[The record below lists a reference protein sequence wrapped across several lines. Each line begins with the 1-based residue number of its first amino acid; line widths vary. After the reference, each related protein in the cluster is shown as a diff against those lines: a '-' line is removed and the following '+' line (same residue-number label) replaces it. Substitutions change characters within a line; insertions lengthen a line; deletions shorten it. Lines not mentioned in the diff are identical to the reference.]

1 MGFRKHFLPLSPA
14 RSLSLSLS
22 AHRLYYLQEYFITTH
37 GRGAQQ
43 ARPTCPVLFI
53 FVCRA
58 TLEITVPP
66 ARERLPPNC
75 TFKCQAHMH
84 THKHTRVYTG
94 TCRGKWAPV
103 QRPFALLPLKNSSSS
118 AFLRYTTTH
127 IPCSIGPKT
136 LLLLLGGSL
145 LLLKDTRRE
154 ICPVLSGGVPCRH
167 AGHMHRHCE
176 RCNMSRKP
184 FYSTWPFHLLSGRC
198 SDCPPR
204 HSARPPPHAPSPL
217 GHLQGA
223 QAKGI
228 SMACSGGQRST
239 LGAVFF
245 FGAAFFLGEACHHA
259 ADNAGHHHHSRR
271 AHTSTPHQS
280 PHRLS
285 PSTHHLH
292 TPAQTGL
299 RVSPPPR
306 HLRASTFHVRG
317 RKAADVS
324 SVQRAA
330 THLGLLGNGL
340 LHGRCCR
347 RGLGCGRCTRIV
359 RCAERWR
366 RRRLRNW
373 RAARANCHGGAPAH
387 LASWARVPHH
397 RLETGR
403 RWPWAWAPAGRAHAS
418 VSWPPSARRAGPSG
432 RASTP
437 ERAGGTGRRIAAR
450 EPGARRGTEDFFGAA
465 LFAADFLGVGF
476 FGGIAGFAT
485 TKLPRRR
492 PRSAPRRH
500 GRHGRWCRWRA
511 PPRASDPLREPLL
524 PHHAPSRGPGGRA
537 PQMRRSGAAGPRGW
551 GAGGARRADRPRA
564 PAGWPT
570 SPPCTRAPRLPL
582 PRDPPPVTH
591 PRTARGPAP
600 YLDVCRFP

>member
-1 MGFRKHFLPLSPA
+1 
-14 RSLSLSLS
+14 
-22 AHRLYYLQEYFITTH
+22 
-37 GRGAQQ
+37 
-43 ARPTCPVLFI
+43 
-53 FVCRA
+53 
-58 TLEITVPP
+58 
-66 ARERLPPNC
+66 
-75 TFKCQAHMH
+75 
-84 THKHTRVYTG
+84 
-94 TCRGKWAPV
+94 
-103 QRPFALLPLKNSSSS
+103 
-118 AFLRYTTTH
+118 
-127 IPCSIGPKT
+127 
-136 LLLLLGGSL
+136 
-145 LLLKDTRRE
+145 
-154 ICPVLSGGVPCRH
+154 
-167 AGHMHRHCE
+167 
-176 RCNMSRKP
+176 
-184 FYSTWPFHLLSGRC
+184 
-198 SDCPPR
+198 
-204 HSARPPPHAPSPL
+204 
-217 GHLQGA
+217 
-223 QAKGI
+223 
-228 SMACSGGQRST
+228 MACSGGQRST

-500 GRHGRWCRWRA
+500 GRHGRWCRWCA
-511 PPRASDPLREPLL
+511 PPRALDPLREPLL

-537 PQMRRSGAAGPRGW
+537 PQMRRSGAAGPRG
-551 GAGGARRADRPRA
+551 GGQGERGARTALA
-564 PAGWPT
+564 
-570 SPPCTRAPRLPL
+570 
-582 PRDPPPVTH
+582 PPPGGPH
-591 PRTARGPAP
+591 PPPARVPPVSPFPAIR
-600 YLDVCRFP
+600 LR